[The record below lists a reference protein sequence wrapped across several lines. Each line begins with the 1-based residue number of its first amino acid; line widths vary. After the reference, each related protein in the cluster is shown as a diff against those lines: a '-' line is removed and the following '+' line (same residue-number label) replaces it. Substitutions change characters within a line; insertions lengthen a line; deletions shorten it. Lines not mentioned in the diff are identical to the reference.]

1 MKLVNRGE
9 GRSGRPELLRLC
21 DKTDDR
27 AHPGLVEFIGEVDE
41 HEKDELLAARG
52 LPVFPV
58 DWPEAVRADNGGGD
72 GDRHA
77 GDRHPRRLGSR
88 GRRSREDRVRLRYL
102 AGMIDAVGA
111 RRRQSTGAPAGNTS
125 SASARPAAI
134 AAGYER
140 ILRGHRRRALT
151 RRAARACTCRS
162 DLIAGRLSRIPKDAH
177 AHPRSPAQAQ

>member
-1 MKLVNRGE
+1 MILVNRGE

-58 DWPEAVRADNGGGD
+58 DWPEPFGLTMAEAMATGTPVIAT
-72 GDRHA
+72 HA
-77 GDRHPRRLGSR
+77 GSVPEVVDHGKT
-88 GRRSREDRVRLRYL
+88 GFVCDTL
-102 AGMIDAVGA
+102 AGMIRRGRA

-140 ILRGHRRRALT
+140 ILRGHRRRALHT
-151 RRAARACTCRS
+151 PRRARCTCRS
-162 DLIAGRLSRIPKDAH
+162 DPDRWPTSRIPKDAH